1 MSPSRTNAIARN
13 TVRLVVH
20 DPGAAIAMTLIP
32 LVFIAFLKPAFGAQ
46 FDAPGVDNASSAGI
60 PGMAALFAVMSLQII
75 VMIYYREH
83 AWGTWSR
90 LRASGATAIEIV
102 VGKSGP
108 LVVVVALQTI
118 LVFGVS
124 ALLFGYRVTGSLWA
138 LGMLILAQSLTV
150 VAFATAAVGLF
161 RSLDVAMIVGNAV
174 GMTMAGIGGALAPTE
189 TLPGWAQAVAPF
201 TPTYWTIDAMR
212 AVTVNAAGLPDIGMA
227 LGVVAVFVAACLA
240 VTIVAFRPTDSKVG
254 ST

>member
-1 MSPSRTNAIARN
+1 MSLSRTNAIARN
-13 TVRLVVH
+13 TVRLVIH

-32 LVFIAFLKPAFGAQ
+32 LVFIAFLQPAFGAQ
-46 FDAPGVDNASSAGI
+46 FEAPGVDNASSAGI

-108 LVVVVALQTI
+108 LVAVVAFQTV
-118 LVFGVS
+118 LVFAVS
-124 ALLFGYRVTGSLWA
+124 AMVFGFRVTGSLWA
-138 LGMLILAQSLTV
+138 LGTLILAQSVTV
-150 VAFATAAVGLF
+150 VAFATASVGLF
-161 RSLDVAMIVGNAV
+161 KSLDVAMIAGNAV

-189 TLPGWAQAVAPF
+189 TLPDWAQAAAPF

-212 AVTVNAAGLPDIGMA
+212 AVTIDSAGVSDVVTA
-227 LGVVAVFVAACLA
+227 LGVAGVFVAVCLA
-240 VTIVAFRPTDSKVG
+240 ITVASFRPTDSKVG
-254 ST
+254 TT